1 MHAIKRP
8 LDLNSSNLFHFMPLE
23 TGIGKSGR
31 HSVLN
36 TRTKIRPLQ
45 TNYQTG
51 TEFIV
56 PFSGY
61 DCYSFAADLQNR
73 LKIVPMV
80 PKTVKAT
87 SGLRSKESKT
97 GGITL
102 RKRLKYGS
110 DRTLIADKSC
120 LSQGILGKR
129 VSKHLSDNTQT

>member
-1 MHAIKRP
+1 MEKVDGIPCLMLEPKSALSKLTIK
-8 LDLNSSNLFHFMPLE
+8 LVQDLLFL
-23 TGIGKSGR
+23 
-31 HSVLN
+31 
-36 TRTKIRPLQ
+36 
-45 TNYQTG
+45 
-51 TEFIV
+51 V

-110 DRTLIADKSC
+110 DRSLIADKGC
-120 LSQGILGKR
+120 LSQGILGNQ
-129 VSKHLSDNTQT
+129 VSKHLSDNTPT